1 MENPFQLLGARDGSG
16 MAGPRGKDLVL
27 VTEDLGA
34 IHVRRYISRI
44 VFLGIR
50 RGWCGQRVIGGRSGQ
65 GG

>member
-34 IHVRRYISRI
+34 IHVRRHIIRI
-44 VFLGIR
+44 VVLGIH
-50 RGWCGQRVIGGRSGQ
+50 RGWCGQRVTGGRSGQ